1 MLLIT
6 IALEADILPLADA
19 LAAGGFLRVLEVTL
33 RSEHGLEATGR
44 VSSNPVPRRCSC
56 LPESVQSRCMLSNF
70 KRPATVKLQKRE
82 HRQKTGFQRSL

>member
-19 LAAGGFLRVLEVTL
+19 LAAGGFLRVLEVAL
-33 RSEHGLEATGR
+33 RSEHGLEAIGR

-56 LPESVQSRCMLSNF
+56 SPESVQSRCMLSNF